1 LAFYQKYRSQKFSDL
16 IGQEHVSKT
25 LAQAVKSGRISH
37 AYLLTGPRGTGKTS
51 TARLLAKVL
60 NCEQP
65 DKEKGENCGKCQSC
79 IEIADGRSVDAIEID
94 AASHTGVDDI
104 RDLIDK
110 AAFAP
115 IKSKKKVY
123 IIDEAHMLSKSA
135 FNALLKTLEE
145 PPEHVVFILA
155 TTEAHK
161 LPATILSR
169 TQRFDFRRVSKED
182 IVKNLKK
189 IAGAEKIKISDEALE
204 LLAITAEGGHRDAI
218 GLLEQVSS
226 FSQDITVPDVE
237 NILGM
242 VRAEELFKIV
252 GAIFNKN
259 PEEGLKIAHSL
270 YEGGGDAANICRGI
284 IETLRKAIL
293 LKASGKEL
301 FEDSKENIAKIKELI
316 EKVDIARI
324 AEVLEAFIEAAG
336 GIKEASY
343 PMLPIEM
350 GIIEGTSM
358 INSKFEIPAS
368 PAGGRNLKQAENTN
382 DRILK
387 SNVIPAEAGILKKKI
402 PDQVRDD
409 KKESR
414 YDREMSNS
422 KQISNIKEENIKVEN
437 LKQDIEQ
444 VDKQAS
450 VQADKQASVQADKS
464 INVEKKE
471 ELDAT
476 LPAPVFE
483 MTLDLWQRAMELIKK
498 ENASLAA
505 VLRDAKPLS
514 VEKDRV
520 NLGVKFKFHKERISE
535 VKNSLIIEKI
545 LSGIVGHKVICSC
558 ELISAKPKIDESV
571 KDEDLQKAAEEIFS

>member
-1 LAFYQKYRSQKFSDL
+1 MAFYQKYRSQKFSDL

-343 PMLPIEM
+343 PMLPVEM
-350 GIIEGTSM
+350 AIVEQSST
-358 INSKFEIPAS
+358 INPKSEI
-368 PAGGRNLKQAENTN
+368 R
-382 DRILK
+382 
-387 SNVIPAEAGILKKKI
+387 
-402 PDQVRDD
+402 
-409 KKESR
+409 
-414 YDREMSNS
+414 NS
-422 KQISNIKEENIKVEN
+422 KQILKTKEENSKGA
-437 LKQDIEQ
+437 IEPAVSRQ
-444 VDKQAS
+444 VASSGQAS
-450 VQADKQASVQADKS
+450 VQADEKID
-464 INVEKKE
+464 IVEKKE
-471 ELDAT
+471 EASAT

-514 VEKDRV
+514 IEDNRV
-520 NLGVKFKFHKERISE
+520 VLGVKFKFHKERISE